1 MATPDSQQ
9 AIQTILA
16 TRNTPTAIDYTPIER
31 GAAVKREA
39 AGKQMQKMDN
49 LIALTAMELPPQMQG
64 DVTSDVSVLL
74 QDVKDG
80 KINVDD
86 IDFNM
91 RMYKIGAKANTYKT
105 NWDQLKKTTEVD
117 PATGKRKAIIDND
130 ENGNPVDLIGEFDTR
145 YLALNKYDPS
155 VNTQDLVAELTDLSG
170 KALYPIP
177 LSMDALGKNI
187 DSFFDLNKDVTAS
200 NKRLSTGKDRETY
213 LSSLTPAEHS
223 NLVNA
228 LMQDTAAS
236 TKAEYAAARASGAI
250 DPAKTSFQQY
260 HYNKISQLVPR
271 SRVEEKIQNTQ
282 YTPFE
287 VSNQSTLGAALANRQ
302 LEGGFVPNET
312 NIGSIPYV
320 APKTTGGSPTIPTNI
335 NTWMRSAGLNVDPK
349 TGQLIWQYTVQGQ
362 DLNTN
367 NKTTANEFRNVTIS
381 APPGVKEKTIKVTN
395 VGGEVVDVSPKNIVI
410 DKNGRGVLVGVS
422 QAKITEKGAVG
433 KSKDGADFVPTEATR
448 ESAVL
453 KEHVIKMTPALI
465 KRINSTFG
473 TDILRDN
480 NDPMGVL

>member
-39 AGKQMQKMDN
+39 AGKRMQKMDN

-80 KINVDD
+80 NINVDD

-117 PATGKRKAIIDND
+117 PATNKRKAIIDND

-187 DSFFDLNKDVTAS
+187 DTFFI
-200 NKRLSTGKDRETY
+200 R
-213 LSSLTPAEHS
+213 
-223 NLVNA
+223 
-228 LMQDTAAS
+228 
-236 TKAEYAAARASGAI
+236 
-250 DPAKTSFQQY
+250 
-260 HYNKISQLVPR
+260 KI
-271 SRVEEKIQNTQ
+271 
-282 YTPFE
+282 
-287 VSNQSTLGAALANRQ
+287 
-302 LEGGFVPNET
+302 
-312 NIGSIPYV
+312 
-320 APKTTGGSPTIPTNI
+320 
-335 NTWMRSAGLNVDPK
+335 
-349 TGQLIWQYTVQGQ
+349 
-362 DLNTN
+362 
-367 NKTTANEFRNVTIS
+367 
-381 APPGVKEKTIKVTN
+381 
-395 VGGEVVDVSPKNIVI
+395 
-410 DKNGRGVLVGVS
+410 
-422 QAKITEKGAVG
+422 
-433 KSKDGADFVPTEATR
+433 
-448 ESAVL
+448 
-453 KEHVIKMTPALI
+453 
-465 KRINSTFG
+465 
-473 TDILRDN
+473 
-480 NDPMGVL
+480 